1 MKLLPLAVPKF
12 LFIYHQMDIITLK
25 KLLPQVDSELLQFIA
40 KEAVE
45 MEVPADTTLLKT
57 GNYVQSVPLVV
68 KGLIRVSRNDDDKEL
83 LLYYIHPGEM
93 CIMSFSACCSNS
105 ASIIEAAT
113 LEETKVLLIPSVK
126 LREWIASYPS
136 FNFYIYEMFNKRYLD
151 LIETINQL
159 IFNRLDERLFNY
171 LNEKTVL
178 SGKKQISITHQQIAT
193 DMGTAREVISRLLKK
208 LELENKIS
216 TSRNQVT
223 VL

>member
-1 MKLLPLAVPKF
+1 MEL
-12 LFIYHQMDIITLK
+12 ITLK
-25 KLLPQVDSELLQFIA
+25 KILPQVDSELLQFISN
-40 KEAVE
+40 ESIE
-45 MEVPADTTLLKT
+45 MDVPADTTLLKT

-68 KGLIRVSRNDDDKEL
+68 KGLIRVSRNEDDKEL

-105 ASIIEAAT
+105 ASLIEAAT

-126 LREWIASYPS
+126 LREWITQYPS

-151 LIETINQL
+151 LIDTINQL

-171 LNEKTVL
+171 LKEKAHL
-178 SGKKQISITHQQIAT
+178 SGNSTISITHQQIAT

-216 TSRNQVT
+216 TSRNQVI

>member
-1 MKLLPLAVPKF
+1 
-12 LFIYHQMDIITLK
+12 MDLITLK
-25 KLLPQVDSELLQFIA
+25 KLIPQVDAELLQFIA
-40 KEAVE
+40 TEAVE

-68 KGLIRVSRNDDDKEL
+68 KGVIRVSRNEDGKEL

-105 ASIIEAAT
+105 ASMIEAVT
-113 LEETKVLLIPSVK
+113 LEDTTILLIPSVK
-126 LREWIASYPS
+126 LRGWINTYPT

-151 LIETINQL
+151 LIDTINQL
-159 IFNRLDERLFNY
+159 IFYRLDERLLIY
-171 LNEKTVL
+171 LKDKTTL
-178 SGKKQISITHQQIAT
+178 SGKNRISITHHQIAT

-208 LELENKIS
+208 LELENKIHS
-216 TSRNQVT
+216 SRNQVT

>member
-1 MKLLPLAVPKF
+1 MPPMEL
-12 LFIYHQMDIITLK
+12 ISLK
-25 KLLPQVDSELLQFIA
+25 KILPQIDTELLQFIA
-40 KEAVE
+40 NEAVE
-45 MEVPADTTLLKT
+45 MEVPTDTTLLKT

-68 KGLIRVSRNDDDKEL
+68 KGLIRVSRNENDKEL

-105 ASIIEAAT
+105 ASMIEAVT
-113 LEETKVLLIPSVK
+113 LEETEILLIPSVK
-126 LREWIASYPS
+126 LREWITNYPT
-136 FNFYIYEMFNKRYLD
+136 FNFFVYEMFNKRYLD
-151 LIETINQL
+151 LIDTINQL
-159 IFNRLDERLFNY
+159 IFNRLDERLYSY
-171 LNEKTVL
+171 LKGKTSL
-178 SGKKQISITHQQIAT
+178 SGNSHISITHQQIAT